1 MGTTISG
8 KAQKKVI
15 FRVPN
20 NKKGERFLAI
30 ARELINS
37 ETYNLKV
44 RGTAKTDPSTKTFH
58 CYLMGKT
65 SEGRL
70 PISIED
76 KEDAVQILNI
86 LN

>member
-1 MGTTISG
+1 MGTTVSG

-20 NKKGERFLAI
+20 TKKGERFLTL
-30 ARELINS
+30 AREFINS
-37 ETYNLKV
+37 DTYNLKG
-44 RGTAKTDPSTKTFH
+44 RGSAKGDSTTKTFH

-65 SEGRL
+65 SEGRM

>member
-1 MGTTISG
+1 MATTLSG

-20 NKKGERFLAI
+20 NKKGERFLAL
-30 ARELINS
+30 AREFINS
-37 ETYNLKV
+37 DTYKLNVLW
-44 RGTAKTDPSTKTFH
+44 RAKGDPSTKTFH

-65 SEGRL
+65 SEGRM

-76 KEDAVQILNI
+76 KEDAVQILSI

>member
-1 MGTTISG
+1 MATTLNG

-20 NKKGERFLAI
+20 NKKGERFLTL
-30 ARELINS
+30 AREFINS
-37 ETYNLKV
+37 DTYNLKV
-44 RGTAKTDPSTKTFH
+44 RGTAKGDPSTKTFH

-65 SEGRL
+65 SEGRMSL
-70 PISIED
+70 SIED
-76 KEDAVQILNI
+76 KEDAVRILNI

>member
-1 MGTTISG
+1 MATTLSG

-20 NKKGERFLAI
+20 TKKGERFLTLAKEI
-30 ARELINS
+30 INS
-37 ETYNLKV
+37 DTYNLKV
-44 RGTAKTDPSTKTFH
+44 RGTAKGDPSTKTFH

-65 SEGRL
+65 SEGRM

-76 KEDAVQILNI
+76 KEDAVQILSI

>member
-1 MGTTISG
+1 MATTLSG

-20 NKKGERFLAI
+20 TKKGERFLAL
-30 ARELINS
+30 AKEFINS
-37 ETYNLKV
+37 DTYNLKV
-44 RGTAKTDPSTKTFH
+44 RGTAKGDPSTKTFH

-65 SEGRL
+65 SEGRM

-76 KEDAVQILNI
+76 KEDAVRILSILN
-86 LN
+86 

>member
-1 MGTTISG
+1 MGTTVSG

-20 NKKGERFLAI
+20 TKKGERFIAL
-30 ARELINS
+30 AREFINS
-37 ETYNLKV
+37 DTYNLKV
-44 RGTAKTDPSTKTFH
+44 RGSAKSDATTKTFH

-65 SEGRL
+65 SEGRMH
-70 PISIED
+70 ISIED